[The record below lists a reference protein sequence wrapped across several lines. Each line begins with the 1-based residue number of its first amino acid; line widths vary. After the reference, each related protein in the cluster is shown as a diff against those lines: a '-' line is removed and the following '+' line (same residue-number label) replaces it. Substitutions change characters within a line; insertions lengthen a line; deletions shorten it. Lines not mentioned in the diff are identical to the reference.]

1 MKRLGMAVLGFAL
14 CASVYAQ
21 TANELLNDGKN
32 PDNITTQG
40 MGYALHRYSALNQ
53 ITKNWHWPSGLAEFD
68 TVN

>member
-14 CASVYAQ
+14 CASVHAQ

-40 MGYALHRYSALNQ
+40 MGYEIGRAH
-53 ITKNWHWPSGLAEFD
+53 
-68 TVN
+68 V